1 MSKYLVTGCAGF
13 IGYHLC
19 RRLLSE
25 GHEVVGA
32 DNLNDYYPVALK
44 EYRLSK
50 LECYALFRFNNCDIT
65 DAHNC
70 SSLFFP
76 SAKYDAI
83 YHLAAMPGVR
93 RSILD
98 PNLYI
103 KNNIQGSVNMLHL
116 AGEYGIKKIVL
127 ASSSSVYGD
136 GAVRRQSELFR
147 QLHIHTEPFRSCSE
161 DEHTDQPLS
170 PYATSKR
177 AMELSG
183 YTYHKLYGYDVLIPR
198 FFTVYGPAGRPDM
211 AYFKFIQQMMAGDEI
226 TVYGNGKQER
236 DFTYIDDIVE
246 GLVSIIRLGGYEI
259 LNLGYGFPYPLHIM
273 IKFIADRLGVEPKI
287 KYEERQQGD
296 AIATYSDSN
305 RANAI
310 LNWTP
315 EWSLEDGLHETI
327 EWFRNEYRKTGLGR
341 E

>member
-1 MSKYLVTGCAGF
+1 MSKYLVTGCDGF
-13 IGYHLC
+13 IGYHLSK
-19 RRLLSE
+19 RLLSE

-50 LECYALFRFNNCDIT
+50 LNCYEHFRFVGCDIT

-70 SSLFFP
+70 TDLFYP

-136 GAVRRQSELFR
+136 GAALTPLNIGGRDHFDMTSEK
-147 QLHIHTEPFRSCSE
+147 HPSDYPI
-161 DEHTDQPLS
+161 S
-170 PYATSKR
+170 PYAMTKK

-183 YTYHKLYGYDVLIPR
+183 YVYHKLYGYDVLIPR

-211 AYFKFIQQMMAGDEI
+211 AYFKFIEALMAGDEI
-226 TVYGNGKQER
+226 TIYGNGKQER

-246 GLVSIIRLGGYEI
+246 GLISIIRLGGYEI
-259 LNLGYGFPYPLHIM
+259 LNLGYGEPHQLNILIGHIANM
-273 IKFIADRLGVEPKI
+273 LGIEPKI

-296 AIATYSDSN
+296 AIATYSDSS

-315 EWSLEDGLHETI
+315 EWSLEDGIHETI
-327 EWFRNEYRKTGLGR
+327 EWFKDEYRKTGLV
-341 E
+341 